1 MLLISD
7 MWLYWDAELR
17 QHIEYCDRDRVAFRR
32 DAAAAWIKL
41 TELGCEGVLVPELDP
56 PALEYKNPRPREQP
70 GITKSRARARAR
82 APRLSQ
88 TAGPKSG
95 SA

>member
-7 MWLYWDAELR
+7 MCLYWDAELR

-56 PALEYKNPRPREQP
+56 PA
-70 GITKSRARARAR
+70 
-82 APRLSQ
+82 
-88 TAGPKSG
+88 
-95 SA
+95 